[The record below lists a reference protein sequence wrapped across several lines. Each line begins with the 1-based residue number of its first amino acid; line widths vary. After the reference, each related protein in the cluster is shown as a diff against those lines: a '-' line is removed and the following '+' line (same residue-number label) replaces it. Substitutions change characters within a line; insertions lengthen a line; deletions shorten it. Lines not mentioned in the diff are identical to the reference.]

1 MPIIE
6 IGKTKQLFFDDYL
19 IESLTKVKQG
29 LNPAVKAEVNPV
41 LRPERPWEGRSMA
54 PSQVVFDEDEQVF
67 KMWYRTGTSK
77 IRVDED
83 GKPIRGGAAGYVT
96 DSLSSANCLA
106 TSKDG
111 VHWERPS
118 LGLVEFDGS
127 KDNNILPDGEDHVP
141 TFPAFLDTHESDPA
155 KRYKTV
161 VGKKST
167 QAPMIRDLYYSPDGI
182 EWTAYEGNPIIDTTP
197 MIGRWGLPI
206 SWAGTRSGRPTQSIW
221 RPAITREGPTAS
233 V

>member
-83 GKPIRGGAAGYVT
+83 GKPIRGGAAR
-96 DSLSSANCLA
+96 DCPPRRSS
-106 TSKDG
+106 
-111 VHWERPS
+111 
-118 LGLVEFDGS
+118 
-127 KDNNILPDGEDHVP
+127 P
-141 TFPAFLDTHESDPA
+141 T
-155 KRYKTV
+155 
-161 VGKKST
+161 
-167 QAPMIRDLYYSPDGI
+167 
-182 EWTAYEGNPIIDTTP
+182 TTP
-197 MIGRWGLPI
+197 SARCSTYR
-206 SWAGTRSGRPTQSIW
+206 SWS
-221 RPAITREGPTAS
+221 TARATWICP
-233 V
+233 